1 MENNNIFILHANI
14 TNHSRPTIRETIP
27 CGITLHQNSPL
38 IALFI
43 CNNHTTNRIV
53 VQVVKLIIP

>member
-1 MENNNIFILHANI
+1 MENNNIFILQTNI

-27 CGITLHQNSPL
+27 SGSRFHQNSPL

-43 CNNHTTNRIV
+43 CHNYRTNRIPL
-53 VQVVKLIIP
+53 QVVKLIIP